1 MSRWVLVLIGAA
13 VCLLQAQNTTS
24 QQPPPNNTTLKKERP
39 AAQATGAEEDP
50 PEEDASLS
58 VDSYSFNPLQSK
70 KSVDIGNEYAKKH
83 NFRAAAGRYKEAT
96 KWNDGNSEAWLRL
109 GEAEEKLKN
118 PQAAKEAYSK
128 YLELASD
135 AKNAAEIRKRLEK
148 LK

>member
-1 MSRWVLVLIGAA
+1 MSRWVLVLLAA
-13 VCLLQAQNTTS
+13 GVCLLEAQSTPS
-24 QQPPPNNTTLKKERP
+24 QQPPPNTTTLKKEHP
-39 AAQATGAEEDP
+39 PQATGTAEDP
-50 PEEDASLS
+50 PEEDTSLS
-58 VDSYSFNPLQSK
+58 VESYSFNPLQSK

-109 GEAEEKLKN
+109 GEAEEKLKD
-118 PQAAKEAYSK
+118 PQGARGAYAK

-135 AKNAAEIRKRLEK
+135 AKNAAEIRKKLDK